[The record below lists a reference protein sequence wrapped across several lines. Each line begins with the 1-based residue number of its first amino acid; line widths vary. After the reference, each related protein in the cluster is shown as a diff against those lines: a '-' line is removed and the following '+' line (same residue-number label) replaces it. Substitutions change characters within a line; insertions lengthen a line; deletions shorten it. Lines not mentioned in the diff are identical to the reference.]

1 MIRRM
6 TFIAAALFLGTG
18 AAVAQRPQAPYAGE
32 QSRDIKALSPQ
43 EVEQYLAGAGM
54 GFAKAAELNSY
65 PGPKHALELA
75 DELSLTPEQIEQT
88 RRIRA
93 EMTAA
98 TQRLGELLVA
108 AEADLDTRFAEGTID
123 EADLQAA
130 TENIAILRGRI
141 RASHLV
147 AHLRLKN
154 VLTSH
159 QVRLYDQLRGYGDGN
174 SPKHGSHH

>member
-1 MIRRM
+1 MICRM
-6 TFIAAALFLGTG
+6 TFVAAVLFLGTG
-18 AAVAQRPQAPYAGE
+18 AAVAQHPQAPYAGE
-32 QSRDIKALSPQ
+32 QVRAIKALSPQ

-75 DELSLTPEQIEQT
+75 GELDLTPEQAEQT

-93 EMTAA
+93 EMAAA
-98 TQRLGELLVA
+98 TRRLGELLVA
-108 AEADLDTRFAEGTID
+108 AEAKLNARFAEGTID

-147 AHLRLKN
+147 AHVRLKN

-159 QVRLYDQLRGYGDGN
+159 QVPLYDQLRGYGAGN
-174 SPKHGSHH
+174 SSKHGSHH